1 MQFLDYG
8 ERAFFC
14 VQGYVGMSPALEA
27 TLQVATEHG
36 LQEWVSGYDKL
47 LFICDSS
54 KSVPLLKDYLRQ
66 HAADFTRAQ
75 DALSAVIEVPVRYQG
90 PDLQRVARQLD
101 LSIQELVALHTA
113 AEYRVHTMGFMPG
126 FPYLF
131 GLDPRLHLE
140 RMASPRNHVPAGSV
154 AIGGAHAGI
163 YPVASPG
170 GWHLLGQTDFSLVD
184 TSAANR
190 DTCNSREVFALHVG
204 DRLRFVAM
212 DEFSC
217 DLA

>member
-14 VQGYVGMSPALEA
+14 EEGYLGISPRLEA
-27 TLQVATEHG
+27 TLDSASRYG

-47 LFICDSS
+47 LLICDTP
-54 KSVPLLKDYLRQ
+54 KSVEPLKDYLRQ
-66 HAADFTRAQ
+66 HAAAF
-75 DALSAVIEVPVRYQG
+75 DAVESLPAAVIEVPVRYQG

-101 LSIQELVALHTA
+101 LSTHELVALHVA
-113 AEYRVHTMGFMPG
+113 VEYRVHAMGFMPG
-126 FPYLF
+126 FPYLS

-140 RMASPRNHVPAGSV
+140 RMASPRDYVPPGSV

-170 GWHLLGQTDFSLVD
+170 GWHLLGQTDFPLFD
-184 TSAANR
+184 TSAAR
-190 DTCNSREVFALHVG
+190 RIGSSSREVFALHVG
-204 DRLRFVAM
+204 DRVRFVPM
-212 DEFSC
+212 G
-217 DLA
+217 

>member
-14 VQGYVGMSPALEA
+14 EEGYVGMAPALEL
-27 TLQVATEHG
+27 TLQMATQRG

-47 LFICDSS
+47 LLICDSP
-54 KSVPLLKDYLRQ
+54 KSVPRLKKYVLQ
-66 HAADFTRAQ
+66 HVAAFTLGEE

-101 LSIQELVALHTA
+101 LSTQELVDLHA
-113 AEYRVHTMGFMPG
+113 APEYRVHTMGFMPG
-126 FPYLF
+126 FPYLS
-131 GLDPRLHLE
+131 GLDPRLHLN
-140 RMASPRNHVPAGSV
+140 RMASPREYVPAGSV

-170 GWHLLGQTDFSLVD
+170 GWHLLGQTDFPLFD
-184 TSAANR
+184 TSAAR
-190 DTCNSREVFALHVG
+190 QSASDSREVFALHVG
-204 DRLRFVAM
+204 DRVRFVAI
-212 DEFSC
+212 D
-217 DLA
+217 